1 MPAGSVRQAPN
12 VQKYENILSG
22 ASLGAGVQSAL
33 SLQIPCY
40 GAQAVYFTLSA
51 DADPSAA
58 ATPQIGHYFDQKPGV
73 RRTTLTQHTAQDTD
87 FPAADISET
96 AVFRVLPATGGG
108 NMYGALVSD
117 RIDIRI
123 TNGGAGAMLN
133 FRVDAH
139 VIYN

>member
-1 MPAGSVRQAPN
+1 MVRQAPN
-12 VQKYENILSG
+12 VQKFPNILSG
-22 ASLGAGVQSAL
+22 ASLGAGALSAL
-33 SLQIPCY
+33 SSKVPCY

-58 ATPQIGHYFDQKPGV
+58 AAPTIGHYFDQV
-73 RRTTLTQHTAQDTD
+73 ANQRRTSLGNHSAQDTD

-96 AVFRVLPATGGG
+96 AVFRVLPATGAG
-108 NMYGALVSD
+108 NMYGVFVSD
-117 RIDIRI
+117 QMDIRI
-123 TNGGAGAMLN
+123 TNNGAGAITN